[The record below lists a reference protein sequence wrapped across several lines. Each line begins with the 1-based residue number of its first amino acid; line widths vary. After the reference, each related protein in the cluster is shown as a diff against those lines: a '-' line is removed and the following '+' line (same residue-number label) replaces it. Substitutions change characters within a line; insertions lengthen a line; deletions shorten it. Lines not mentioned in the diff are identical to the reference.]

1 MPGAASPFIDTWAPA
16 QYVAGGTGGQGPIR
30 SPDPVDA
37 ILGGLGVNNGTTYDG
52 TLHYKLAGTIVL
64 ALLIVF
70 GLQLAGFRFVGAVN
84 VGFGK

>member
-1 MPGAASPFIDTWAPA
+1 
-16 QYVAGGTGGQGPIR
+16 V
-30 SPDPVDA
+30 
-37 ILGGLGVNNGTTYDG
+37 LGMNGTTYDG

>member
-1 MPGAASPFIDTWAPA
+1 MPGAAAPYIDTWAPA
-16 QYVAGGTGGQGPIR
+16 QYVAGSSGGQGPAR
-30 SPDPVDA
+30 SPDPITA
-37 ILGGLGVNNGTTYDG
+37 TLGVLGMNGTSYDG